1 MSLTGRAAV
10 LGSPIEHSLSPVL
23 HLAAYRALGLEWDYG
38 RFEVQTDELAS
49 FVSELDDLWKGLSL
63 TMPLK
68 EEGLRIAQD
77 SDDIAR
83 ATNAANTLVRTPSG
97 GWKAFNTD
105 VMGMVQAIHHAA
117 PGREFTC
124 AVILGAGATARS
136 AAAAAFAV
144 GARDV
149 IVAARRAEAAADVV
163 DVARGM
169 GMAGRSV
176 DLEPR
181 IYPADLVISTLP
193 ADAAAP
199 WAHVVDGYVDSVL
212 VDVTYVPWPTSL
224 ARAWCGPVAGGADLL
239 LWQATE
245 QVRLMTGHEA
255 PVEAMRA
262 ALEGYPQP

>member
-1 MSLTGRAAV
+1 
-10 LGSPIEHSLSPVL
+10 
-23 HLAAYRALGLEWDYG
+23 
-38 RFEVQTDELAS
+38 
-49 FVSELDDLWKGLSL
+49 
-63 TMPLK
+63 
-68 EEGLRIAQD
+68 
-77 SDDIAR
+77 
-83 ATNAANTLVRTPSG
+83 
-97 GWKAFNTD
+97 
-105 VMGMVQAIHHAA
+105 MGMVQAIHHAA

-136 AAAAAFAV
+136 AAAAVFAV